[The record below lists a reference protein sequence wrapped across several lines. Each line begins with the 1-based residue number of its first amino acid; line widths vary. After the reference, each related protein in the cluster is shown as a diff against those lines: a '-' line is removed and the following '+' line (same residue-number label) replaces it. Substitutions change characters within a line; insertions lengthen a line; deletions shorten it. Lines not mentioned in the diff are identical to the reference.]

1 VPLRHGFD
9 LEEKLNLAALDCNVR
24 TAENRRGRAPLNEE
38 TPDWASGLGDMPP
51 EEFREYAHEAV
62 NWVADFLAEVDDL
75 PVFPSIKPGEIK
87 REIPSAPPS
96 TPECMEALLNDFR
109 SIIIPGIN
117 HWNHPSFFGY
127 FSVSA
132 SGPGIIGELL
142 ASALNV
148 NAMVWRSAPAA
159 SELEEVATDWL
170 RQLINLPAA
179 FEGVINDTA
188 SSSTMYALA
197 AARERTWPDA
207 HQNGLF
213 GMSPGRVY
221 ASQQAHS
228 SVEKGV
234 LAVGL
239 GQRAYRTIPTDDEFA
254 MRPDD
259 LDAAIV
265 EDLDAGL
272 KPCAIVATLG
282 TTSTAALDPV
292 AEIANIAD
300 RYGIWLHIDAAYGGP
315 VAMLPESRSWFDG
328 WERAD
333 SIVVNPHKWLFTP
346 IDCSVLYCRR
356 PEILK
361 QAFSIVPEYL
371 QSSEVS
377 QSRSLMDFGIS
388 LGRRFRALK
397 LWFVIRYFG
406 EDGLI
411 ARIRNH
417 LRIASLL
424 GKAIDD
430 EDKWEV
436 VAPVHLGLVTFRS
449 TRGETR
455 EEQNRINHEILN
467 AVNDSGRAF
476 LTHTVLDGIVV
487 LRLAIGNIKTTEGH
501 VMKTWMLLKEIA
513 KGLSRGSKASRG
525 S

>member
-1 VPLRHGFD
+1 MPLLEAFD
-9 LEEKLNLAALDCNVR
+9 HAGELKVEALNCPAR
-24 TAENRRGRAPLNEE
+24 MAENRRRSAPLNEE
-38 TPDWASGLGDMPP
+38 KPDWSSDLGDMPP

-75 PVFPSIKPGEIK
+75 PVFPSTKPGEIRRK
-87 REIPSAPPS
+87 IPAAPPSAPES
-96 TPECMEALLNDFR
+96 MDALLNDFR
-109 SIIIPGIN
+109 SVIIPGMN

-170 RQLINLPAA
+170 RQLLNLPTA
-179 FEGVINDTA
+179 FEGVINDSA

-213 GMSPGRVY
+213 GMTPGRVY
-221 ASQQAHS
+221 ASQEAHS
-228 SVEKGV
+228 SIEKGV

-239 GQRAYRTIPTDDEFA
+239 GQRGYRTISTDDEFA

-259 LDAAIV
+259 LDAAIM

-300 RYGIWLHIDAAYGGP
+300 HYGIWLHIDAAYGGP

-361 QAFSIVPEYL
+361 RAFSIVPEYL

-377 QSRSLMDFGIS
+377 ESRSLMDFGIS

-406 EDGLI
+406 KDGLI

-424 GKAIDD
+424 GKAIGD
-430 EDKWEV
+430 EDQWEV
-436 VAPVHLGLVTFRS
+436 MAPVDLGLVTFRS
-449 TRGETR
+449 TRGETP

-467 AVNDSGRAF
+467 TVNDSGQAF
-476 LTHTVLDGIVV
+476 LTHTVLNELVV
-487 LRLAIGNIKTTEGH
+487 LRLAIGNIKTTEEH
-501 VMKTWMLLKEIA
+501 VMKTWILLKDIA
-513 KGLSRGSKASRG
+513 EGFSEGSRASRG